1 MKCPPIGLDDPA
13 VNDKVWIISK
23 VFGSTSLVLEV
34 LILFPVWHQ
43 TTKGQLNC
51 MLHFWIANLLGSIGN
66 LTPRWWSWESAM
78 CYDEFTLRTASS
90 TTCFVTAFG
99 ALVALTA
106 VAYWLM
112 FAMYTLLIRQPSY
125 KWLAISSHLDD
136 RYTLLT
142 ERNILLAI
150 GWGVPSIQFLIA
162 LCSGW
167 LNSSAGPLAC
177 SVDPTIYNG
186 WALNGLIF
194 VPLTIVLSISTIIIC
209 IVMFLVIKHGFGA
222 IKSQWRILAVGAYYV
237 VAVWVVLGYAWHSY
251 AERDDITKAVVA
263 AIGASVASGGTVDY
277 QKARTLATRTLAHAA
292 FRSSARR
299 TPSAATL
306 TSQWS
311 QSPPPSAPCSVCCSS
326 SRRGTG
332 ATTRTCSPPAAS
344 RGARARLAA
353 AAQTRPLAGERFRS
367 RRPTCKRGS

>member
-1 MKCPPIGLDDPA
+1 MKCPPIGLDDPS

-125 KWLAISSHLDD
+125 SWLSLSFHLGD

-209 IVMFLVIKHGFGA
+209 IVMFIVVKHGFGA

-277 QKARTLATRTLAHAA
+277 QKARLRQTHTLTLSSGTPREEPHQRRLQRRRGRHHHLHRHRARSAVPPHAGTLALLHA
-292 FRSSARR
+292 RDRHRPPLVGRERDWRR
-299 TPSAATL
+299 QRKPDL
-306 TSQWS
+306 
-311 QSPPPSAPCSVCCSS
+311 
-326 SRRGTG
+326 
-332 ATTRTCSPPAAS
+332 
-344 RGARARLAA
+344 
-353 AAQTRPLAGERFRS
+353 
-367 RRPTCKRGS
+367 